1 MKHFTIKEL
10 TNSSTAKSKGIDNTP
25 TREVVGNLTTLVDKV
40 LDPLREETDTQIR
53 YIWREAEV

>member
-25 TREVVGNLTTLVDKV
+25 TREVVGNLTVLVDNV
-40 LDPLREETDTQIR
+40 LDPLREAYGTQIKVHL
-53 YIWREAEV
+53 A